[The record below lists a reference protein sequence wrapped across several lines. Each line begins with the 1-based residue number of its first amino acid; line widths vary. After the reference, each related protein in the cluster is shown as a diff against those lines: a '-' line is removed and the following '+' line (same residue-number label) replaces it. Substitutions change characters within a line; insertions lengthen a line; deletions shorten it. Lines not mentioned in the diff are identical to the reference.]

1 MRRFPERAP
10 WNSFLSRKLSLS
22 RLSGRVLLPRRA
34 LPGPYRLAQL
44 SVSFPIIPMP
54 PSKQALDPADTVMR
68 EIEEMGRRSFIPSI
82 GPVKGRIIAEV
93 VAKLKPRKI
102 LEVGALYGYS
112 AILIAKNSP
121 ANAEITTVEK
131 NPEHARMTEQNVE
144 RAQLEDQI
152 KIIQGDAKEVLLRLP
167 GPFDLVFLDAEK
179 TQYLDYLKA
188 VEEKLHQGSVVVA
201 DNVGVFQDQM
211 QNYLHYVRNTGRY
224 RSRTVETLLEFS
236 ETTKDAMEI
245 SEKRY

>member
-1 MRRFPERAP
+1 M
-10 WNSFLSRKLSLS
+10 
-22 RLSGRVLLPRRA
+22 
-34 LPGPYRLAQL
+34 
-44 SVSFPIIPMP
+44 
-54 PSKQALDPADTVMR
+54 SKKTADPADAVLR
-68 EIEEMGRRSFIPSI
+68 EIEEMGRKSFIPSI
-82 GPVKGRIIAEV
+82 GPVKGKILAEV
-93 VAKLKPRKI
+93 VRKHKPRKI
-102 LEVGALYGYS
+102 LEVGSLYGYS
-112 AILIAKNSP
+112 AILIAKNAP

-131 NPEHARMTEQNVE
+131 NPEHARITEQNIE
-144 RAQLEDQI
+144 RARLEGQI
-152 KIIQGDAKEVLLRLP
+152 KVIRGDAMETLSKLP

-188 VEEKLHQGSVVVA
+188 VEDKLHQGSVVVA

-224 RSRTVETLLEFS
+224 RSRTVDTLLEFS

>member
-1 MRRFPERAP
+1 M
-10 WNSFLSRKLSLS
+10 
-22 RLSGRVLLPRRA
+22 
-34 LPGPYRLAQL
+34 Q
-44 SVSFPIIPMP
+44 VS
-54 PSKQALDPADTVMR
+54 KKTADPADTVMR
-68 EIEEMGRRSFIPSI
+68 EIEEMGKKSFIPSI
-82 GPVKGRIIAEV
+82 GPVKGKILAEV
-93 VAKLKPRKI
+93 VQKLKPRKI

-121 ANAEITTVEK
+121 AKAEITTVEK
-131 NPEHARMTEQNVE
+131 NPEHVRMTEQNVE
-144 RAQLEDQI
+144 RARLEDQI
-152 KIIQGDAKEVLLRLP
+152 KVIQGDAMEILSKLP

-188 VEEKLHQGSVVVA
+188 VEDKLHQGSVVVA

>member
-1 MRRFPERAP
+1 M
-10 WNSFLSRKLSLS
+10 
-22 RLSGRVLLPRRA
+22 PRRKF
-34 LPGPYRLAQL
+34 PGPYRLAQL
-44 SVSFPIIPMP
+44 SAPFALVPMI
-54 PSKQALDPADTVMR
+54 SVKKTMDPADTVLR

-82 GPVKGRIIAEV
+82 GPVKGRILAEV
-93 VAKLKPRKI
+93 VREHKPRKI

-121 ANAEITTVEK
+121 AKAEITSVEK
-131 NPEHARMTEQNVE
+131 NPEHARITEQNIE
-144 RAQLEDQI
+144 RAKLEDQI
-152 KIIQGDAKEVLLRLP
+152 KIIKGDAMEILPKLP

-188 VEEKLHQGSVVVA
+188 VEDKLHQGSVVVA

>member
-1 MRRFPERAP
+1 MVAPPDRFRIRAI
-10 WNSFLSRKLSLS
+10 
-22 RLSGRVLLPRRA
+22 SGRVRGSISAYSETSR
-34 LPGPYRLAQL
+34 PYRLAQL
-44 SVSFPIIPMP
+44 SAQYAYGQMQVS
-54 PSKQALDPADTVMR
+54 KKTADPADAVLR
-68 EIEEMGRRSFIPSI
+68 EIEEMGKKSFIPSI
-82 GPVKGRIIAEV
+82 GPVKGKILAEIV
-93 VAKLKPRKI
+93 KKHKPRKI
-102 LEVGALYGYS
+102 LEVGAQYGYS

-121 ANAEITTVEK
+121 ANAEITSVEK
-131 NPEHARMTEQNVE
+131 NPEHARITEQNIE
-144 RAQLEDQI
+144 RAKLEDQI
-152 KIIQGDAKEVLLRLP
+152 KVIKGDAMEILPKLP

-188 VEEKLHQGSVVVA
+188 VEDKLHQGSVVVA